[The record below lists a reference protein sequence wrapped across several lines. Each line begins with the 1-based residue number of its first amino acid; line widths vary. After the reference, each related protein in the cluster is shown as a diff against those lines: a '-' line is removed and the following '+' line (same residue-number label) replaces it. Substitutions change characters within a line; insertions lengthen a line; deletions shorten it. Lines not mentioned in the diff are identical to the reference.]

1 MPEQKD
7 IDFKWLFSKKEEEGK
22 RLFSLPSF
30 TAPDTD
36 VLQSFSSLDP
46 RIKECLAIS
55 FDVQVKFLKQ
65 IYWSFLEEVADYK
78 QAHSYTT
85 TVIHA
90 YFEVHFKNYEVTREN
105 IFLNERRC
113 RDVTL

>member
-30 TAPDTD
+30 AASDTD

-46 RIKECLAIS
+46 RIKQGLAIS

-65 IYWSFLEEVADYK
+65 IYWSFVEEVTDYK
-78 QAHSYTT
+78 QAHTQLQQFMPISKYMFR
-85 TVIHA
+85 
-90 YFEVHFKNYEVTREN
+90 YKGKHFLK
-105 IFLNERRC
+105 
-113 RDVTL
+113 